1 MQQSTKWIHLPSHL
15 EMDQYLQLSSLRI
28 AADQLQAG
36 ELVAFPTETV
46 YGLGANSTSTQ
57 AVAKIYQAKGRPSD
71 NPLIVHFAHPS
82 QVANWVDISSSMIV
96 TLMETFWPGPLTLV
110 VKHHGRFAPLVTAGL
125 STVAIRVP
133 DHPLARALIQLA
145 ELPIAAPSANRSG
158 RPSPTEGAHVWDDLQ
173 GRISMLLDAGSSTVG
188 VESTVI
194 DVTSDHPILLRPGGI
209 PLEAIEQ
216 LIGPVRIDPGIQGLA
231 HPRSPG
237 MKYRHYAPNAEMW
250 LVLGEPSKAASRIQG
265 LAHQAKAKGQKVGI
279 LTTVEQ
285 QDQYQ
290 ADLVIACGSRKNPE
304 TVVRKLYQTL
314 HRFNQ
319 ENVDLILSETFPE
332 EGLFYSVMNR
342 LKKAANGRIQK

>member
-1 MQQSTKWIHLPSHL
+1 MQQSTQWIHLPRDL
-15 EMDQYLQLSSLRI
+15 EMDQYIHLSSLKN
-28 AADQLQAG
+28 AAVQLQAG

-46 YGLGANSTSTQ
+46 YGLGANSTSAE

-82 QVANWVDISSSMIV
+82 DVMDWIDISSSMIV
-96 TLMETFWPGPLTLV
+96 KLMETFWPGPLTLV
-110 VKHHGRFAPLVTAGL
+110 VTHHGQFAPQVTAGL

-133 DHPLARALIQLA
+133 DHPVARAFIQLSK
-145 ELPIAAPSANRSG
+145 LPIAAPSANRSG
-158 RPSPTEGAHVWDDLQ
+158 RPSPTEGIHVWEDLQ
-173 GRISMLLDAGSSTVG
+173 GRISTLLDAGPTTVG

-194 DVTSDHPILLRPGGI
+194 DVTSDRPILLRPGGI

-216 LIGPVRIDPGIQGLA
+216 LIGTVEMDPGIQGSSR
-231 HPRSPG
+231 PRSPG
-237 MKYRHYAPNAEMW
+237 MKYRHYSPNAEMW
-250 LVLGEPSKAASRIQG
+250 LVSGEPSQVFSQIQT
-265 LAHQAKAKGQKVGI
+265 LADQAKAKGKKVGV

-290 ADLVIACGSRKNPE
+290 ADVVIACGSRKEPQ

-319 ENVDLILSETFPE
+319 EKVDLIYSETFPE

-342 LKKAANGRIQK
+342 LKKAANGCIPQ